1 MRTVSIAI
9 ALTTLLVTAQAKAG
23 VPSSISAQ
31 GKLTDGSGV
40 AISGSQNFVFK
51 IFDAE
56 AGGTEIWPAGAG
68 ENQVLTSDANGLW
81 TAAVGTVIPLTQLV
95 FADTVRWLEIT
106 VNGTTL
112 PRVRLI
118 TGPFAHRVATVDG
131 ASGGTITSKV
141 SIGPGHTNTGA
152 DAFVA
157 GTGNTVS
164 GAEATIGGGSNNQA
178 GGMSSVIGGG
188 SDNYVDGAALSGTI
202 AGGSS
207 NWISQQYGTVGG
219 GYDNTASDTASTAA
233 GGSQNFA
240 GGAYSAVGGG
250 QSNFSLGDWAT
261 VAGGK
266 SNSAS
271 GSSASLGGG
280 QFNSSDGQF
289 ATVSGGYFNGASGNY
304 ATVAGGRENWASG
317 EYSFAAG
324 RSARALATGTF
335 VWADASGLA
344 NESNTPNSFNIRAA
358 SGFNMIANNSSYGA
372 LFNNASDGDGV
383 RAYSNTSRGTNW
395 AAVFAT
401 NYGSGSG
408 IWAYSSS
415 GYAGYFSGPV
425 NVTGTIVKGGG
436 GFKIDHP
443 LDPENKYL
451 YHSFVESPD
460 MKNLYDG
467 VAVLDANG
475 EAWVDLP
482 AWFEALNRDFRYQ
495 LTCIGGY
502 APVYVADKIADSRFR
517 IAGGAPGLEVSWQVT
532 GIRQDAFA
540 NANRI
545 PVEEAKSGKDIG
557 RYIHPTLFGKSKEQ
571 GLDFEAAKER

>member
-1 MRTVSIAI
+1 MRLLNFAI
-9 ALTTLLVTAQAKAG
+9 ASQTLLATIPATAG
-23 VPSSISAQ
+23 VPTSISAQ
-31 GKLTDGSGV
+31 GKLTDGSGN

-51 IFDAE
+51 IFNAE
-56 AGGTEIWPAGAG
+56 LAGTEIWPAGAG
-68 ENQVLTSDANGLW
+68 ENQILSSDAGGLW
-81 TAAVGTVIPLTQLV
+81 TASVGSVIPLTQAV

-118 TGPFAHRVATVDG
+118 TGPFAYRVATVDG
-131 ASGGTITSKV
+131 ASGGIITSKV
-141 SIGPGHTNTGA
+141 SIGPGHTNTGT

-157 GTGNTVS
+157 GSGNTAS
-164 GAEATIGGGSNNQA
+164 GAESTIGGGSNNEVYGA
-178 GGMSSVIGGG
+178 SSVIGGG
-188 SDNYVDGAALSGTI
+188 FDNYIDGAAPSGTI

-207 NWISQQYGTVGG
+207 GWISQQYGTVGG
-219 GYDNTASDTASTAA
+219 GYDNTAGDTSSTVA
-233 GGSQNFA
+233 GGSQNYA
-240 GGAYSAVGGG
+240 GGAYSAIGGG
-250 QSNFSLGDWAT
+250 QSNYSLGDWSA

-280 QFNSSDGQF
+280 QSNSSDGQF

-304 ATVAGGRENWASG
+304 ATVAGGRENLASG

-324 RSARALATGTF
+324 RAARALGTGTF
-335 VWADASGLA
+335 VWADASGVI
-344 NESNTPNSFNIRAA
+344 NESNTANSFNIRAA
-358 SGFNMIANNSSYGA
+358 SGFNMNANNSAYGA
-372 LFNNASDGDGV
+372 FFGNASNGDGI
-383 RAYSNTSRGTNW
+383 RAYSNTSLGTNW
-395 AAVFAT
+395 AAIYAT
-401 NYGSGSG
+401 NNGSGSG
-408 IWAYSSS
+408 IWAQSSS

-467 VAVLDANG
+467 VSVLDGNG
-475 EAWVDLP
+475 EVWVELP
-482 AWFEALNRDFRYQ
+482 AWFGALNRVFRYQ

-502 APVYVADKIADSRFR
+502 APVYIAEKISGDRFR
-517 IAGGAPGLEVSWQVT
+517 IAGGVPGMEVSWQVT
-532 GIRQDAFA
+532 GTRQDAFA

-545 PVEEAKSGKDIG
+545 PVEEAKSAKEVG

-571 GLDFEAAKER
+571 GLDYEAAKK